1 MAKTN
6 NTSNFKVTIKS
17 TTGICDTEL
26 FKKVCEHGDLN
37 ALRVKD
43 HVGDIIHVNG
53 MCDVT
58 IQHEDEIFDITY
70 YACDEGVYSTG
81 STVFNDSVVDYI
93 DDINT
98 FRITSVKTKKG
109 ISFKASPVFSESVE
123 TFNA

>member
-1 MAKTN
+1 MA
-6 NTSNFKVTIKS
+6 NFRVTIKA

-43 HVGDIIHVNG
+43 HVGDIIHING
-53 MCDVT
+53 TCDVT
-58 IQHEDEIFDITY
+58 IQNNDNTFDVTY

-81 STVFNDSVVDYI
+81 SEIFKESVTDYL
-93 DDINT
+93 DDINV
-98 FRITSVKTKKG
+98 FRITSITTRKG
-109 ISFKASPVFSESVE
+109 SSFKAIPVFSESVE